1 MTTASLSQAP
11 VSLTDLKG
19 DISSVEVLI
28 VYGIEDGAIYQSLQK
43 WLRAE
48 DSRYLI
54 FIEDNE
60 ERFLQM
66 KELKDPKV
74 RLYFYQEDNDAF
86 FKEIAWEFVF
96 LKFSYAVSCEYAREK
111 EEKMNALFFQLH
123 HYHEGVNL
131 LASDSRDMG
140 AAVFENI
147 RQNQKHLARSVLAE
161 SLRMRCKGIPAVICG
176 AGGALDQVFSS
187 IQSLGDRALVFA
199 GGSAVTALSQNAIR
213 PHFCAHFDPNPP
225 RERFLQQDV
234 AEVPHFYQSR
244 FSSSLLDTVH
254 APLIWVA
261 EGGSY
266 PIERWIKEQYG
277 IDAESFDGGWTV
289 ANLCTAL
296 AVHLGCDPIIFV
308 GMDFSTLKPD
318 SQDSWVEVGDGL
330 YTKRDW
336 LMSVEWL
343 SAFAEKHSTIRMLN
357 ATRSGLEIPG
367 VERVAFDEVILPLEE
382 TYDLNGLIHTL
393 VQTAERPK
401 VTDEVLGELENSL
414 KQCGSI
420 CDQLLGLWE
429 KHYPQ
434 SPLDTGAYALV
445 QSDLEQ
451 EVIYHYFLDPLWQ
464 IWQKPILRDATH
476 SLEQYLHQLLFFK
489 RAIEAN
495 TLWKNTP

>member
-1 MTTASLSQAP
+1 MTIVSLSQAP
-11 VSLTDLKG
+11 VFLTDLKG

-43 WLRAE
+43 WLRE
-48 DSRYLI
+48 DPSRYLI

-66 KELKDPKV
+66 KELKDPKL
-74 RLYFYQEDNDAF
+74 RLYFYQEDNDTF

-96 LKFSYAVSCEYAREK
+96 LKFSYAVSQEYAREK
-111 EEKMNALFFQLH
+111 VEKMNALFFQLH

-140 AAVFENI
+140 AAVFKNI
-147 RQNQKHLARSVLAE
+147 LQNQKHLAGSVLAE

-176 AGGALDQVFSS
+176 AGGSLDHALDS
-187 IQSLGDRALVFA
+187 IQSLGDRALIFA
-199 GGSAVTALSQNAIR
+199 GGSAVTTLSTYAIR

-225 RERFLQQDV
+225 RERFLKQDV

-244 FSSSLLDTVH
+244 FSSGLLDTVH

-266 PIERWIKEQYG
+266 PIEHWIKEQYG
-277 IDAESFDGGWTV
+277 IDAPSFDGGWTV

-296 AVHLGCDPIIFV
+296 AIHLGCDPIIFV
-308 GMDFSTLKPD
+308 GMDFSVSEPD
-318 SQDSWVEVGDGL
+318 AQDSWVEVENGL

-343 SAFAEKHSTIRMLN
+343 SAFAKQHSSIRILN
-357 ATRSGLEIPG
+357 ATKAGLEIPG
-367 VERVAFDEVILPLEE
+367 VDRIALDEVLQPLEE
-382 TYDLNGLIHTL
+382 TYDLNGLIHAL
-393 VQTAERPK
+393 IQTAVHPK
-401 VTDEVLGELENSL
+401 VTDEVSSELENSL

-434 SPLDTGAYALV
+434 SPLDTGAYALN
-445 QSDLEQ
+445 QLDLEQ
-451 EVIYHYFLDPLWQ
+451 EVIYHYFLEPLWQ
-464 IWQKPILRDATH
+464 IWKKPILRDATH
-476 SLEQYLHQLLFFK
+476 PLEKHLHQLLFFK

-495 TLWKNTP
+495 TL